1 MIAPTTVDRA
11 DLRASYERARLCL
24 FDALQAHAP
33 TGRLAVLFARV
44 EVLRAACLRLGVAL

>member
-44 EVLRAACLRLGVAL
+44 EVLRAACLRQGVPL